1 MKNKDLK
8 LVNAYSNLKTHK
20 TISVYKSNKGPSS
33 FNAGIVTKIFGI
45 LLSILLIIT
54 LFRVLAGIDN
64 GGMTFTTLLQY
75 FSEFEAVHIDWS
87 IPSIDLG
94 SDWGI
99 FNFLLPIF
107 NGIIGI
113 LNFGITLCSML
124 ITFLVFMFNIVK
136 WVFLI

>member
-8 LVNAYSNLKTHK
+8 LVNAYSNVKSHK
-20 TISVYKSNKGPSS
+20 TTYIYKSNKGPTSS
-33 FNAGIVTKIFGI
+33 NAGIITKIFGVFLAI
-45 LLSILLIIT
+45 LVVIT
-54 LFRVLAGIDN
+54 LFRVLMGIEN

-75 FSEFEAVHIDWS
+75 FSEFEAVNIDFS

-107 NGIIGI
+107 NGLISM
-113 LNFGITLCSML
+113 LNLSITICSML
-124 ITFLVFMFNIVK
+124 ITFVVFIFNIVK